1 MTTTFIPISETELRA
16 DRKQSARLV
25 RQRKMLTLMDAG
37 TAQASDNLEL
47 ERSPRDLVEFVLRWL
62 DGLTQAVALVEKRGR
77 TGSLTVAERD
87 RLTLIGDRL
96 VRSHNIFESLAAV
109 EAEIDAMPRGQL
121 ETFRPE
127 TSTNWSE

>member
-62 DGLTQAVALVEKRGR
+62 DGLTQAVYLVEKRER
-77 TGSLTVAERD
+77 TDSLTVAERD
-87 RLTLIGDRL
+87 RLALIGDRL
-96 VRSHNIFESLAAV
+96 VRAHNIFTSLAAV
-109 EAEIDAMPRGQL
+109 EAEIDAMDRATL
-121 ETFRPE
+121 DTFRPE
-127 TSTNWSE
+127 TSASWSE